1 MKHLWRA
8 GILILVCTISG
19 CIKDPIHFDI
29 FPIKANPGKFEC
41 YINGKDYVPDSNR
54 FHLSFD
60 GPSGPVI
67 VYARGWDNGSYQ
79 VIISASISG
88 HGVGDNQEVRL
99 QIEHVSGVGIYEF
112 DDPAYQYATYTLYP
126 VLDSVTVAQQIQPTV
141 YNAPAK
147 GHGTIILTRFDPQN
161 SIIAG
166 TFSFSAANNTDAAD
180 SVKVTGGHFNIN
192 YAIQ

>member
-1 MKHLWRA
+1 MTA
-8 GILILVCTISG
+8 S

-67 VYARGWDNGSYQ
+67 VYARGWDDGSYQ
-79 VIISASISG
+79 LIISARTSG
-88 HGVGDNQEVRL
+88 NTVGNNQEVTL
-99 QIEHVSGVGIYEF
+99 QIQHASGAGIYEF
-112 DDPAYQYATYTLYP
+112 DDPTKQYATYALYP
-126 VLDSVTVAQQIQPTV
+126 VLDSITVVKQIQPTF
-141 YNAPAK
+141 YSAPAK
-147 GHGTIILTRFDPQN
+147 GHGTLTLTRFDPQN

-166 TFSFSAANNTDAAD
+166 TFSFSAANKTNAAD

-192 YAIQ
+192 YANQY